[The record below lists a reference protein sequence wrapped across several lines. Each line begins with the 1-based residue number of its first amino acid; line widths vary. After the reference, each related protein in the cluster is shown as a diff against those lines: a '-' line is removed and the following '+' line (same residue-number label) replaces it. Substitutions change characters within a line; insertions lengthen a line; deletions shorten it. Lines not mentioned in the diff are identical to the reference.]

1 MTTATGPLIP
11 LDRVRAFGT
20 RRQGLSGPRFGS
32 VGEAVLGTGGVYSS
46 SPTCYLSLAARVE
59 GFTLDDLDRELYET
73 RSVVRLRA
81 QRQMAYVQPVAEL
94 PMFMAAARPG
104 PAGRASV
111 LRQMAATYAEYEATA
126 ARVEEVMAGREPMS
140 VAEIRA
146 ELDEEN
152 LRLVVA
158 LMTRETR
165 LVRTRPRGSWRSDS
179 YGYARWR
186 DWVGAPVDG
195 LDAADARVALAR
207 RYLSVLGPATAEDL
221 RWWAGWK
228 VGETKAALAA
238 LDGETTVVRLGYPEG
253 AVEALILTVDLPA
266 MEEAAP
272 VDGVR
277 LLPMW
282 DAYPMGYRDRRRIVA
297 PGRHGQVIDPVGN
310 ATSMILADGEAAGVW
325 QAVWDELPSR
335 LTVRAAPFAG
345 VERWEE
351 ISAEAARLAE
361 AVGASSLDVV
371 REAERGPLTQ
381 GVRNTFMS
389 PVSLGVAV

>member
-11 LDRVRAFGT
+11 LDRVRAFST

-59 GFTLDDLDRELYET
+59 AFTLGDLDRELYET

-111 LRQMAATYAEYEATA
+111 LRQMGATYAEYEAAA

-165 LVRTRPRGSWRSDS
+165 LVRTRPRGSWRSDG

-228 VGETKAALAA
+228 VGETKAALAT
-238 LDGETTVVRLGYPEG
+238 LDGETAVVRLGYPDG
-253 AVEALILTVDLPA
+253 AVEALILGVDLPA
-266 MEEAAP
+266 LEEAAP
-272 VDGVR
+272 VGEVR

-325 QAVWDELPSR
+325 QAVWDGLPGR

-361 AVGASSLDVV
+361 AVGAEALDVV

-389 PVSLGVAV
+389 PVSLGVPV